1 MYHYTLIQTSV
12 YLQQKKAAQNGRCLS
27 SVHHPFIDQR
37 CPFRKADAKVD
48 TFFTSTKYFTNF
60 FFKKNYSIFIYRKE
74 SLLVMP
80 LNQGND

>member
-12 YLQQKKAAQNGRCLS
+12 DLQL
-27 SVHHPFIDQR
+27 
-37 CPFRKADAKVD
+37 RKADAKVD

-60 FFKKNYSIFIYRKE
+60 FLKKNYSILIYRKE

>member
-12 YLQQKKAAQNGRCLS
+12 DLQPKKAATNGRCLS

-48 TFFTSTKYFTNF
+48 TFFTSTKYFQTF
-60 FFKKNYSIFIYRKE
+60 F
-74 SLLVMP
+74 
-80 LNQGND
+80 

>member
-1 MYHYTLIQTSV
+1 MTAT
-12 YLQQKKAAQNGRCLS
+12 KKAATNGRCLS

-60 FFKKNYSIFIYRKE
+60 FSKKSYAKYYKYGIGTDGSHH
-74 SLLVMP
+74 
-80 LNQGND
+80 

>member
-48 TFFTSTKYFTNF
+48 TFFTSTKYFGR
-60 FFKKNYSIFIYRKE
+60 KISKIFAQKSQRFV
-74 SLLVMP
+74 L
-80 LNQGND
+80 

>member
-12 YLQQKKAAQNGRCLS
+12 YLQPPKKLQQNGRCLS

-60 FFKKNYSIFIYRKE
+60 F
-74 SLLVMP
+74 
-80 LNQGND
+80 

>member
-12 YLQQKKAAQNGRCLS
+12 DLQQKKAAQNGRCLS

-48 TFFTSTKYFTNF
+48 TFFTSTKYFTKYFTNF
-60 FFKKNYSIFIYRKE
+60 FLKKITPY
-74 SLLVMP
+74 
-80 LNQGND
+80 